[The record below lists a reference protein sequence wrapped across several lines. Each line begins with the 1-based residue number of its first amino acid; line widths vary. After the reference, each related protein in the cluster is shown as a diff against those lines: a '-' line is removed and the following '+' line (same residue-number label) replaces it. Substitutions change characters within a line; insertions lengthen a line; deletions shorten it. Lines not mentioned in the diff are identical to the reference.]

1 MPNASEVWVAVRD
14 VTVTDPAD
22 GTKEVVRRGK
32 ACGRLSRDRHASRC
46 VGADRAYEASEMVD
60 APSTGATFMLYGDF
74 SRYVIVDR
82 VGLTVELI
90 SASRSTP
97 LVQLLRRDR

>member
-1 MPNASEVWVAVRD
+1 
-14 VTVTDPAD
+14 
-22 GTKEVVRRGK
+22 
-32 ACGRLSRDRHASRC
+32 
-46 VGADRAYEASEMVD
+46 MVD

-90 SASRSTP
+90 SASRSTLGAASAARP
-97 LVQLLRRDR
+97 MI